1 MAKAKTE
8 ATTSP
13 ATETAPK
20 AKRENLFTN
29 SFAADAKKKEAKLRF
44 GFNVVAGRMKKLGIS
59 SENMAKIV
67 DILKSEYEVKAA
79 DIFKP
84 SANGGDQESFV

>member
-1 MAKAKTE
+1 MAKKTE
-8 ATTSP
+8 ATNASP

-44 GFNVVAGRMKKLGIS
+44 GFNVVAGRLKKLGIS
-59 SENMAKIV
+59 SESLNQIV
-67 DILKSEYEVKAA
+67 EILKKEYETKAA

-84 SANGGDQESFV
+84 SADAGSTESFV